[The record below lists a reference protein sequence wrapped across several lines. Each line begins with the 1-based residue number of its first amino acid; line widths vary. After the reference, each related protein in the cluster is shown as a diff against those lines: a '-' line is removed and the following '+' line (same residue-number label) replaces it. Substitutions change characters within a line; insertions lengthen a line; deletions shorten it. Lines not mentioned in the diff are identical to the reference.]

1 MDRTVVIK
9 TGGAFICELRLD
21 QLTSLTVPS
30 WRRLCRMMKAY
41 AWLNEDTMRGI
52 ETDLPQR
59 IAAIEE
65 HAREAEFALSEVLAA
80 VGNEPQTLNTR
91 RKISRARE
99 EMRIQKQNKARLIK
113 FYNIFKEETT

>member
-1 MDRTVVIK
+1 MNRTVVIK

-30 WRRLCRMMKAY
+30 WRRLCRMMKTY
-41 AWLNEDTMRGI
+41 AWLNEDAMRGI

-59 IAAIEE
+59 IASIEE
-65 HAREAEFALSEVLAA
+65 HTREAEFAFSEVLAA
-80 VGNEPQTLNTR
+80 MGNEPQTLDTR

-99 EMRIQKQNKARLIK
+99 EVRIQKQNKARLIK